1 LSGLGSPPDV
11 GRLHAGLATGF
22 TIFVLVASV
31 GQIRCCKFFSKIAKK
46 HLYHPICPPFISS
59 GGHFNPAVSFAVAL
73 ARKMSFLQMTLYW
86 FAQIA
91 GAIVGALFL
100 RVNFFLINF
109 LTSFAPFL
117 DRNPTP

>member
-1 LSGLGSPPDV
+1 VLQIFQPNCKKK
-11 GRLHAGLATGF
+11 
-22 TIFVLVASV
+22 TIIPSNVH
-31 GQIRCCKFFSKIAKK
+31 
-46 HLYHPICPPFISS
+46 HLLFS